1 MFTETEES
9 TLHIFW
15 KMYGLN
21 KESKQKYQD
30 YFSSDW
36 VPSGKHAVWA
46 NMHLNQNHSRV
57 DWFLNRVLITE

>member
-1 MFTETEES
+1 MFTLKEES

-15 KMYGLN
+15 KMHGLN
-21 KESKQKYQD
+21 KELKQKYRD

-36 VPSGKHAVWA
+36 VPTGKHAMWA

-57 DWFLNRVLITE
+57 D

>member
-1 MFTETEES
+1 MFTVKEES
-9 TLHIFW
+9 TVHIFFW
-15 KMYGLN
+15 KMHGLN

-36 VPSGKHAVWA
+36 VPSGKHSMWA

-57 DWFLNRVLITE
+57 DWFLECL